1 MSSRREHPTNTT
13 SAPPAR
19 RGARRNAQRAGLP
32 DREPAG
38 AAVAEAVAPPAGV
51 ALSGSPSGSPY
62 GSPSAPLSGSPSGLF
77 ADAAESGTAAASA
90 PTAHPAS
97 HPADDPASD
106 DAHLDGLFT
115 YCLSVMCDHD
125 EAVTALGQA
134 LAIAERQR
142 ERGRAPAHALQRPWL
157 YALARWSCLRRLN
170 ALRQQERE
178 GRRVQPVKVVG
189 PLATQR
195 RRELAA
201 LSWPEAAGTTPE
213 QREAL
218 ELAVRHRMPVEEVA
232 VVLGLEIPAAR
243 LLLSGAACEVERT
256 RAALSVVDS
265 GGCAAISRLGGDT
278 GLVLSA
284 ALRRELVRHVDECP
298 ACRLVAERH
307 MAGEP
312 WPGTSPGRSRPL
324 PVLAASRPVVHA
336 ALVSALRARSQ
347 PMPRFDR
354 RGFPLEV
361 KDRSARLEKL
371 RSRAVTSTVVAAV
384 VAAPVLALWAA
395 YRGAPLVGEGRDDA
409 SVSAHESDG
418 PGVEQYPYENA
429 GSAGRAPGAAKERA
443 RPGERPEDGASVTVE
458 AEAEPDPGDTP
469 EDPERSPE
477 ESPRA
482 PEASP
487 SGPSPGRLTVQA
499 QPADGA
505 TLITLTNS
513 GGTAVNWSAY
523 AEGRWLRLSQRS
535 GTLQPGESYTIT
547 VRVNRRRE
555 PAGDWVARVH
565 IAPANAV
572 ITIEGRGRTPDPAPS
587 EPNEP

>member
-19 RGARRNAQRAGLP
+19 RGARRTAQRAGLP
-32 DREPAG
+32 DRESAG
-38 AAVAEAVAPPAGV
+38 AAVAEAVVPSGGV
-51 ALSGSPSGSPY
+51 ALSGYQSG
-62 GSPSAPLSGSPSGLF
+62 ALSGSPAGPPSDAVVFGAPGSG
-77 ADAAESGTAAASA
+77 AAAA
-90 PTAHPAS
+90 DPAS
-97 HPADDPASD
+97 DPASD
-106 DAHLDGLFT
+106 DVHLDGLFT

-142 ERGRAPAHALQRPWL
+142 ERGRAPAHALLRPWL
-157 YALARWSCLRRLN
+157 YALVRWSCLRRLN
-170 ALRQQERE
+170 ALRRQERE
-178 GRRVQPVKVVG
+178 GRRADPVKVVG

-232 VVLGLEIPAAR
+232 VVLGLEVPAAR

-278 GLVLSA
+278 GVVLSA

-324 PVLAASRPVVHA
+324 PVLTASRPVVHA

-354 RGFPLEV
+354 RGFPVEV

-395 YRGAPLVGEGRDDA
+395 YRGAPLVGEGRDDS
-409 SVSAHESDG
+409 SVSARESDG
-418 PGVEQYPYENA
+418 PGVEEYPYENA
-429 GSAGRAPGAAKERA
+429 GSADRATGTGERA
-443 RPGERPEDGASVTVE
+443 RPGERPGDGASVTVE
-458 AEAEPDPGDTP
+458 AESEPDPGDTP
-469 EDPERSPE
+469 VDPERSPG
-477 ESPRA
+477 ESPSA

-499 QPADGA
+499 QPTEGA

-513 GGTAVNWSAY
+513 GGTALNWSAY

-555 PAGDWVARVH
+555 PEGDWVARVH

-572 ITIEGRGRTPDPAPS
+572 ITIEGHGRTPDPGPS
-587 EPNEP
+587 EPNEPE